1 MAEELGVLHTQA
13 NQEVLVEAEEVD
25 HLFHLQVEQEIIHPL
40 HHRKVMLVEQQL
52 FVLQMVEVEVEQEL
66 LE

>member
-1 MAEELGVLHTQA
+1 MVEELGVLHIQVD
-13 NQEVLVEAEEVD
+13 QEVPVEAEEVD
-25 HLFHLQVEQEIIHPL
+25 HLFHLQAEQETLHQL

-52 FVLQMVEVEVEQEL
+52 FVLQMVAEEVEQGQ